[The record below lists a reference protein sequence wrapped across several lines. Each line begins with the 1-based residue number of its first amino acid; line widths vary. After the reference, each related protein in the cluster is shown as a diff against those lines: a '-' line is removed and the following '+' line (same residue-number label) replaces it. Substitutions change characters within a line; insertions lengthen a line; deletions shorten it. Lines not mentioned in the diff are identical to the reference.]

1 MSFREYMRWE
11 GYVAVLVGGALCVFG
26 LANGHQGA
34 ADAAVSGTMMLAG
47 TGVFMMV
54 RHRAPF
60 RRPGTWFTAKPM
72 AAAIHDRA
80 PCSRRSLLAW
90 LLAEVT
96 AFTILTVGLSYLTSF
111 WLTYVDFGIWAV
123 AIGVI
128 KIGPATA
135 AIGQYEARAGT
146 TYRVARRPLRGLVEL
161 AGG

>member
-1 MSFREYMRWE
+1 MN
-11 GYVAVLVGGALCVFG
+11 GA
-26 LANGHQGA
+26 
-34 ADAAVSGTMMLAG
+34 S
-47 TGVFMMV
+47 
-54 RHRAPF
+54 
-60 RRPGTWFTAKPM
+60 
-72 AAAIHDRA
+72 
-80 PCSRRSLLAW
+80 
-90 LLAEVT
+90 

-128 KIGPATA
+128 KAGPATA